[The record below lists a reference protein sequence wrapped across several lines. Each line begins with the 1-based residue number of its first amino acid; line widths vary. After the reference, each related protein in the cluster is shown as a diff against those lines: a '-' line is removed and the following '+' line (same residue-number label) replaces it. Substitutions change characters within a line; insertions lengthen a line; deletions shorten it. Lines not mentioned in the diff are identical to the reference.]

1 MAVIKHLVNLDLSK
15 NQLLN
20 AVVQNLAVAPT
31 SPVEGQ
37 IYWDTADDTLYVWN
51 EDGSTWIDLGSDGIT
66 NL

>member
-20 AVVQNLAVAPT
+20 AVVQNLATAPT

-37 IYWDTADDTLYVWN
+37 IYWDTVVLVLADAPPRAILFLD
-51 EDGSTWIDLGSDGIT
+51 
-66 NL
+66 

>member
-1 MAVIKHLVNLDLSK
+1 MAEIKYLANLNLSK

-31 SPVEGQ
+31 SPTAGQ

-51 EDGSTWIDLGSDGIT
+51 AAWIPNGLT
-66 NL
+66 

>member
-20 AVVQNLAVAPT
+20 AVVQNLAVAPS

-37 IYWDTADDTLYVWN
+37 IYWSTADDTLYVWN
-51 EDGSTWIDLGSDGIT
+51 ADGSTWIDL
-66 NL
+66 